1 VVGDRRLVVFADY
14 VCPFCYLAE
23 NVLQRLRAE
32 GTMVEPAAF
41 ELRPPG
47 TPLPSPDEPWLREG
61 WRRSVEPLAREL
73 GVTMQYPALS
83 TRTRKAHEAVA
94 FAGGNG
100 VMLEMHQAVYQ
111 AYWQDGRDIGRI
123 DVLVEIGADVGL
135 DRGALR
141 VALDIDQWTER
152 VRQDGE
158 RAARL
163 ALGGVPA
170 YVLAGG
176 SNVPAGNDR
185 TAAPADG
192 AADEANTD
200 VAQRVRI
207 GLLRYDELRAWMAD
221 HDV

>member
-1 VVGDRRLVVFADY
+1 VGDRGLVVFADY

-23 NVLQRLRAE
+23 SVLQRLRAE
-32 GTMVEPAAF
+32 GTRVEPAAF
-41 ELRPPG
+41 ELWPAG
-47 TPLPSPDEPWLREG
+47 TPLPVPDEAWMRAG
-61 WRRSVEPLAREL
+61 RGSAVESLAREL
-73 GVTMQYPALS
+73 GVTLQYPALS

-94 FAGGNG
+94 FARANG
-100 VMLEMHQAVYQ
+100 VMLDMHQAVYH

-135 DRGALR
+135 DRGGLR
-141 VALDIDQWTER
+141 VALDIDQWTGR
-152 VRQDGE
+152 VRHDVQ

-170 YVLAGG
+170 YVLTGGGGG
-176 SNVPAGNDR
+176 SARNDR

-192 AADEANTD
+192 GGDEGNAD
-200 VAQRVRI
+200 VAQRVRV

>member
-1 VVGDRRLVVFADY
+1 VVGDRGLVVFADY

-23 NVLQRLRAE
+23 SVLQRLRAE
-32 GTMVEPAAF
+32 GTTVEPAAF

-47 TPLPSPDEPWLREG
+47 TPLPSPDEAWLRAG
-61 WRRSVEPLAREL
+61 WGSSVEPLAREL
-73 GVTMQYPALS
+73 GVTMQYPAIS

-94 FAGGNG
+94 FARANG

-123 DVLVEIGADVGL
+123 DVLVEIGAGVGL
-135 DRGALR
+135 DQGGLR

-152 VRQDGE
+152 VRHDVQ
-158 RAARL
+158 RAASL

-176 SNVPAGNDR
+176 RGGAAWNDMS
-185 TAAPADG
+185 AAPADG
-192 AADEANTD
+192 ARDEGHGD
-200 VAQRVRI
+200 VAQRVRV